1 MLRFLARRFAAHALL
16 TAVAA
21 VAGYVLASLTLD
33 PAARF
38 AGRTPA
44 VPKAVVDAQLD
55 AMGVNPDVPLAER
68 TWTWLVG
75 LVTRGDLGLSSR
87 GAPVASEIAA
97 RAGTSLRLLLLGTV
111 LGVLLGVVVG
121 VWGAVRQYRWPDRVT
136 GVASYVLLA
145 TPPFVLAVVL
155 MTLATRLNRAA
166 GRTVVPFTGEYTPGL
181 AGGFWAQAGDRAA
194 HLLLPT
200 LCLALA
206 GAASFSRYQRSAMLD
221 VLSAEHVRTARALG
235 YTRRAAVLRHGVRVA
250 LGPMSAFVAYA
261 FGLVLA
267 GATVTELAFS
277 WHGMGEYLVTSV
289 ASEDVNA
296 AAATVLFNA
305 VLVLAAGTLADVLH
319 AALDPRVR
327 TT

>member
-1 MLRFLARRFAAHALL
+1 MLRFLARRFGAHALL
-16 TAVAA
+16 AAVAA

-38 AGRTPA
+38 AGRTPR
-44 VPKAVVDAQLD
+44 VPDEVVAAQLGALGQD
-55 AMGVNPDVPLAER
+55 PSVPLGAR
-68 TWTWLVG
+68 TWAWLTG

-87 GAPVASEIAA
+87 GVPVADEIAA
-97 RAGTSLRLLLLGTV
+97 RAGVSLRLLVVGTA

-145 TPPFVLAVVL
+145 MPAFVLAVVL
-155 MTLATRLNRAA
+155 MTVATWLNRGA
-166 GRTVVPFTGEYTPGL
+166 GRTVIPFTGEYTPGL
-181 AGGFWAQAGDRAA
+181 DGGFWTLVGDRAA

-235 YTRRAAVLRHGVRVA
+235 YPRRTAVLRHGVRVA
-250 LGPMSAFVAYA
+250 LAPMSAFVAYS

-277 WHGMGEYLVTSV
+277 WHGMGEYLVSSI
-289 ASEDVNA
+289 AQNDVNA
-296 AAATVLFNA
+296 AAATVLYNA
-305 VLVLAAGTLADVLH
+305 VLVLVAGTLADVLH
-319 AALDPRVR
+319 GALDPRVR
-327 TT
+327 EP